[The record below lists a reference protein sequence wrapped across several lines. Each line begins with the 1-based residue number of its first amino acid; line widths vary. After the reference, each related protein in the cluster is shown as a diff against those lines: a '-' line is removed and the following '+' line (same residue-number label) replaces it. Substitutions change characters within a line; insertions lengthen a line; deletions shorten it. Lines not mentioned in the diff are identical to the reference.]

1 MQPPV
6 WATALLLGLGLGLAV
21 DAKIIQLPG
30 GGVSVHGGTC
40 TAGDVEVDSFFS
52 IPYAEPPVDA
62 LRWAAPRPWSAS
74 KCSHSSG
81 GGGSGGS
88 TGDKRGY
95 RGVIVTSARAA
106 EAWGKAV
113 EEIRDRERS
122 DVERRGGLYHSVFSL
137 R

>member
-21 DAKIIQLPG
+21 GAKIIQLPH

-40 TAGDVEVDSFFS
+40 TAGEVEVDSFFS
-52 IPYAEPPVDA
+52 IPYAEPPVGA

-81 GGGSGGS
+81 GGGSGG
-88 TGDKRGY
+88 GG
-95 RGVIVTSARAA
+95 GVVINATVPAPACIQFGSEFA
-106 EAWGKAV
+106 EAGPQSEDW
-113 EEIRDRERS
+113 
-122 DVERRGGLYHSVFSL
+122 
-137 R
+137 